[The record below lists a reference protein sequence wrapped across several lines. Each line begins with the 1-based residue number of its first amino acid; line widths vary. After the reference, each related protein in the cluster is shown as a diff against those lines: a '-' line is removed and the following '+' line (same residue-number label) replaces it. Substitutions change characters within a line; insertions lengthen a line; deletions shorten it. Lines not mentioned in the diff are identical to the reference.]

1 VDNPTDGNTVNPRAP
16 SCRFGPD
23 RRLSAATGA
32 LTLIAAVGAVLTNDP
47 GGRILFAGAALLLLA
62 YTVSD
67 LVWWPRLAVSADGL
81 VVSTPGLSVRLN
93 WADVEAVRPDTRQR
107 LGLRSVTLE
116 LDAGEHLVVF
126 SRRALG
132 ADPEA
137 VAGLIQS
144 FDPRRPDQG

>member
-1 VDNPTDGNTVNPRAP
+1 MAGVVNPRAP

-23 RRLSAATGA
+23 RRLTAATGA
-32 LTLIAAVGAVLTNDP
+32 LALVAASGAVLTDDP
-47 GGRILFAGAALLLLA
+47 AGRVLFVGAALVLLA
-62 YTVSD
+62 YAVTD

-81 VVSTPGLSVRLN
+81 VVATPALSVRLDWN
-93 WADVEAVRPDTRQR
+93 DVEAVRPDSRQR

-144 FDPRRPDQG
+144 FDPRQANQA